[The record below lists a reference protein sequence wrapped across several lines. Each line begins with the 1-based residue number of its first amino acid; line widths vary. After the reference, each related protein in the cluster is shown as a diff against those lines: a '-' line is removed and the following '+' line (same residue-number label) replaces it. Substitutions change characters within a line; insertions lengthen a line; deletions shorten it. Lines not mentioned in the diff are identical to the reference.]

1 VALWADQAMPQ
12 SPEAPSSTPS
22 TAPTTTPPTTTAP
35 STTAPGAAPAVAL
48 PQVNVAPKRAPTKKQ
63 APKQVVRRA
72 APLPPAPQ
80 PSAPPPRVE
89 RANGPVD
96 GIVATR
102 SATGTKTDTPIMETP
117 NSVSVISAKRIE
129 QQGATT
135 VSEALAYTAGVSS
148 DTYGADSRFDW
159 LRIRGFDAYLPG
171 YFVDGML
178 ARNNNTWS
186 VWKVETYGAERI
198 EVLKGPASVL
208 YGQVNVGG
216 IVNVV
221 SKRPL
226 EERLNEVGIRIG
238 NHNRVEGV
246 FDFSGPLTKDGTVL
260 YRLTGVGL
268 KTDNQVDYAEEKRLY
283 IAPAVTWRP
292 NIDTSITVL
301 AQYLRSRDV
310 ADNRFLPVEGTLWPN
325 APFGKISRHLFTGE
339 PGYDKFHVDQ
349 WAVAYLF
356 EHRVNDI
363 WQVRQSMRYREM
375 KVDYKT
381 VYGTGL
387 LSKEAAEVAGLTY
400 GRFLSRGV
408 FTTDETAKAFTTDNQ
423 LQADFATGPVKHTV
437 LAGLDYQHN
446 IFGQRATIGGSV
458 APLDMYNPVYGAS
471 VTEGNPFTDHTTT
484 LSQAGLYLQEQAK
497 IADRW
502 IVILGG
508 RYDWAKNHTLNR
520 PVPDGNGD
528 MTPTTIANKKDEAF
542 TWKAGLLY
550 QAPIGVSPYITY
562 SQSFFPSTA
571 ISWVTNEPFDPETG
585 QQYEA
590 GIKFQPFGPKSLFTL
605 AAFDIKRQNYVTNIP
620 GTFEPRAIGE
630 IHSRGFEFEAAMDL
644 ASGLTIIAAYT
655 WLPVFEITKS
665 AAPLEVGKREP
676 TVPEHMASLWA
687 HYRFGHGPLTGFG
700 IGGGVRYVGETFGNI
715 ANEAAW
721 IVPDYTLFD
730 GVIDYERYGWR
741 FALNVRNIGDRLTI
755 KCWDTCYYG
764 KGRSIILSAL
774 HRW

>member
-1 VALWADQAMPQ
+1 
-12 SPEAPSSTPS
+12 
-22 TAPTTTPPTTTAP
+22 
-35 STTAPGAAPAVAL
+35 
-48 PQVNVAPKRAPTKKQ
+48 
-63 APKQVVRRA
+63 
-72 APLPPAPQ
+72 
-80 PSAPPPRVE
+80 VE

-117 NSVSVISAKRIE
+117 HSVSVISATRIE
-129 QQGATT
+129 QQGATS
-135 VSEALAYTAGVSS
+135 VSEALGYTAGVSS
-148 DTYGADSRFDW
+148 DTYGADMRFDW

-186 VWKVETYGAERI
+186 VWKVEPYGAERI

-216 IVNVV
+216 IVNIV

-226 EERLNEVGIRIG
+226 EEQLNEVGLRIG
-238 NHNRVEGV
+238 NHKRLEGV
-246 FDFSGPLTKDGTVL
+246 FDFSGPLTKDGTLL

-268 KTDNQVDYAEEKRLY
+268 TTDNQVDYAEQKRLF
-283 IAPAVTWRP
+283 IAPAFTWRP
-292 NIDTSITVL
+292 NVDTSITVL
-301 AQYLRSRDV
+301 AQYLRERDV
-310 ADNRFLPVEGTLWPN
+310 PDNRFLPAEGTLLPN
-325 APFGKISRHLFTGE
+325 RNGKISPSLFTGE
-339 PGYDKFHVDQ
+339 PGYDKFHIDQ

-356 EHRVNDI
+356 EHRISDV

-387 LSKEAAEVAGLTY
+387 VSLDPTDPNY
-400 GRFLSRGV
+400 QRRLSRAV
-408 FTTDETAKAFTTDNQ
+408 FTTDETLRAFTTDNQ
-423 LQADFATGPVKHTV
+423 VQGDFVTDAVKHTV

-446 IFGQRATIGGSV
+446 VFGQRASNGGSV
-458 APLDMYNPVYGAS
+458 APLDMFNPIYGAGS
-471 VTEGNPFTDHTTT
+471 ITEADPYTDNTTT

-497 IADRW
+497 IAERW

-520 PVPDGNGD
+520 PVPDGDGG
-528 MTPTTIANKKDEAF
+528 MTPTSIVNKKDEAF

-550 QAPIGVSPYITY
+550 QAPIGVSPYVTY
-562 SQSFFPSTA
+562 SQSFFPSGTINPITSA
-571 ISWVTNEPFDPETG
+571 PFDPETG

-590 GIKFQPFGPKSLFTL
+590 GVKFQPLGPKSLFTI
-605 AAFDIKRQNYVTNIP
+605 AAFDIKRQNYVT
-620 GTFEPRAIGE
+620 FEPNEFFTPRSIGE
-630 IHSRGFEFEAAMDL
+630 IHSRGLEFEAVAEL
-644 ASGLTIIAAYT
+644 ADGLNVIAAYT

-665 AAPLEVGKREP
+665 ADPDEVGKREP
-676 TVPEHMASLWA
+676 TVPKHMASLWL
-687 HYRFGHGPLTGFG
+687 HQRFGYGPLAGFG
-700 IGGGVRYVGETFGNI
+700 VGGGVHYVGETFGNI
-715 ANEAAW
+715 ANEAGW
-721 IVPDYTLFD
+721 IVPDYALFD
-730 GVIDYERYGWR
+730 AVIDYEKHGWR
-741 FALNVRNIGDRLTI
+741 FALNVRNIADKTTL

-764 KGRSIILSAL
+764 QGRSIIASAR